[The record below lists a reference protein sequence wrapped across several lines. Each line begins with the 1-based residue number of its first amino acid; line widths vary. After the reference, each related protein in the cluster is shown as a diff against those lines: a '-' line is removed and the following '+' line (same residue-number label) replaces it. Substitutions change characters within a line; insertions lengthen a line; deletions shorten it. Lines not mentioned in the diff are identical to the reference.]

1 MFMTKP
7 SNEEGDSA
15 PSDPANMTGVSL
27 PLTAPVSGWLC
38 GLAEIPDEAFAGGM
52 LGPGVAIE
60 PLAGEVRAPC
70 DGVVAAAAEAR
81 HAVTIEAAN
90 GAHILI
96 HIGVDTVSLG
106 GAGFEMLVR
115 EGARVRR
122 GDLLMRCDLNRIA
135 DGARSLAAP
144 VILTNADEY
153 EFTVCGVV
161 DRAVSFED
169 EIFTV
174 RRKAA
179 HKNTAPAHAD
189 AWIAREVTLP
199 MPHGLHARPAAR
211 IAEAAKAEPC
221 NIRIRFNDKIANAK
235 SATAIMGLGAKKNA
249 TLVIEANGAQAADAL
264 DRLSKLIETGAGD
277 AIDADAGAGG
287 FETSNAAQ
295 LKPVN
300 RRHHDAGKQGVFTGA
315 CAAPGS
321 VIGPLHHF
329 KRKEIEFSETGAAP
343 ELEKQ
348 KLQQAVNRVLAALR
362 SAAQDD
368 DIARAHAAILDDP
381 EITDAAFAVIESGK
395 SAAFAWRKVMRDCAA
410 TISTLDDLRMAER
423 AGDFRDLERRVLAV
437 LCGDGGS
444 VVAPAGAIVIAD
456 EFFPSEIAPLKASGA
471 AGLAAAYGGAT
482 SHAAI
487 LAATT
492 GLPSVTAL
500 GEDILSLAE
509 GEHAVLDADN
519 GVLQT
524 GLDDDFVAGF
534 RARMQRKEQLAL
546 SASER
551 ASEDCRTK
559 DGVRIE
565 VFANIGSVEDAQQA
579 IAHGAE
585 GCGLLRTEFLF
596 LDRPAPPSEAEQAQV
611 YGEIVNALG
620 MRPLIIRTL
629 DIGADKPARYLDLA
643 KEENP
648 ALGMRGVRLSL
659 LYPELLSTQLRA
671 ILRAHKNRP
680 AAIMLPMVSSHAEIG
695 AVRRALDELRV
706 ELGHEAQVSLGIMVE
721 TPAAALAA
729 EQLAP
734 HVDFMSIGSNDLA
747 QYTLAMD
754 RCNAALASESDAFHP
769 SVLRLVEMTASAC
782 RRHDRWAGICGGLA
796 SNLLAAPVLIGLGVT
811 ELSATPR
818 QIPLLKAVI
827 RTLDRA
833 TCEAAAQAALEA
845 VSAAEGR
852 KQVKDIVPALR
863 DWL

>member
-1 MFMTKP
+1 MTKP
-7 SNEEGDSA
+7 SNEDSNS
-15 PSDPANMTGVSL
+15 PSPDPANMTGVSL

-38 GLAEIPDEAFAGGM
+38 DLEEVPDEAFAVGM

-106 GAGFEMLVR
+106 GAGFDMLVR
-115 EGARVRR
+115 EGAEVRR

-135 DGARSLAAP
+135 DGARSLAAT

-153 EFTVCGVV
+153 EFTVCGGV

-174 RRKAA
+174 RRRAA
-179 HKNTAPAHAD
+179 HKNSAPPHTNG
-189 AWIAREVTLP
+189 WIGREVILP

-211 IAEAAKAEPC
+211 IAEAAKAEPY
-221 NIRIRFNDKIANAK
+221 NIRIRFNDKTANAK
-235 SATAIMGLGAKKNA
+235 SATAIMGLGAKKGA
-249 TLVIEANGAQAADAL
+249 TLVVEADGAQAAGAL

-277 AIDADAGAGG
+277 VLEADAGFKTG
-287 FETSNAAQ
+287 NAAQ

-300 RRHHDAGKQGVFTGA
+300 RRHHDAGKQGVFTGV

-329 KRKEIEFSETGAAP
+329 KRKEIEISETGAAP

-348 KLQQAVNRVLAALR
+348 KLQQAVSRVLTALR

-395 SAAFAWRKVMRDCAA
+395 SAAFAWRKVMRDCSARM
-410 TISTLDDLRMAER
+410 STLDDLRMAER
-423 AGDFRDLERRVLAV
+423 AGDFRDLERRVLAA
-437 LCGDGGS
+437 LCGDGEAI
-444 VVAPAGAIVIAD
+444 VAPAGSIVIAD
-456 EFFPSEIAPLKASGA
+456 EFFPSEIAPLKESGA
-471 AGLAAAYGGAT
+471 VGLAAAHGGAT

-487 LAATT
+487 LAATM

-534 RARMQRKEQLAL
+534 RARMQRKKQLAL
-546 SASER
+546 SANER
-551 ASEDCRTK
+551 ASVDCRTK

-596 LDRPAPPSEAEQAQV
+596 LDRPAPPSETEQVQV
-611 YGEIVNALG
+611 YGEIINALG
-620 MRPLIIRTL
+620 VRPLIIRTL
-629 DIGADKPARYLDLA
+629 DIGADKPARYLDLS

-659 LYPELLSTQLRA
+659 LYPELLDTQLRA
-671 ILRAHKNRP
+671 ILRAHENRP
-680 AAIMLPMVSSHAEIG
+680 AAIMVPMVSSHDEIC
-695 AVRRALDELRV
+695 AVRRVLDELRV
-706 ELGHEAQVSLGIMVE
+706 ELDHEAQVSLGIMVE

-754 RCNAALASESDAFHP
+754 RCNGALASESDAFHP

-782 RRHDRWAGICGGLA
+782 RRYDRWAGICGGLA
-796 SNLLAAPVLIGLGVT
+796 SDLLAAPVLIGLGLT

-833 TCEAAAQAALEA
+833 TCEAAAQAALDA

-852 KQVKDIVPALR
+852 KQVKDIIPALR